1 MNRKNLCFNLSHSR
15 DMAVYIFAL
24 NRSLGIDLEYTEKSY
39 KGQSIIERWFTERE
53 QTIYSVLPEAEKE
66 SYFYRAWTMK
76 EAYLKGLGGGLVLPL
91 DQIELVDNSQIEC
104 CENYQFKDRLE
115 GSNWHLSTFIPC
127 KDFLG
132 TYAIRNEN
140 VPYHVK
146 QWELTDINSLII

>member
-1 MNRKNLCFNLSHSR
+1 
-15 DMAVYIFAL
+15 MAVYIFAL
-24 NRSLGIDLEYTEKSY
+24 NRSLGIDLEYTQKSY

-53 QTIYSVLPEAEKE
+53 QTIYSELPEDEKE

-76 EAYLKGLGGGLVLPL
+76 EAYLKGLGGGLAITFRSNRTSR
-91 DQIELVDNSQIEC
+91 QHQMEC
-104 CENYQFKDRLE
+104 GENYQFKDPLE
-115 GSNWHLSTFIPC
+115 GSNWHLSPFIPS